1 MYSWIALLVEPAM
14 YFAIGFLVAGLC
26 ALPLFAVAHRRAAR
40 LTRQHLDSLLP
51 MSVKELEAEKDLL
64 RAEHAV
70 SAQRLGAT
78 LHDLKA
84 KTSAQQIEI
93 GRQGSTVAT
102 LKSELGE
109 KGRTIAALEARET
122 ALRQQL
128 RALEQEHALKAVNL
142 DNAQRTLVDKQAA
155 LARLMASLG
164 TRSAIAEQQNLE
176 LARARA
182 TVEALKLE
190 VEDQHREVE
199 TLNARLAWQ
208 REEIETASRKAADE
222 RGKVENLGRRVADLE
237 IELIAQRNAAEALSK
252 VTADRFSD
260 QARLLAERGYEADR
274 LQVALDAAHR
284 AEASLRHEI
293 AQLEERRLTEA
304 KAAAAEKAALEG
316 QIAQLNLDRQHTQWE
331 LTALRRDAAS
341 AQAAEQVEGA
351 MMRKRILEMSEQVAQ
366 LRTVLEPL
374 TLPPMP
380 ADDVRPPVNGAGD
393 RVALNGHGAQPE
405 PGFVLPARMSLRE
418 LHAREETGAP
428 HHPVA
433 N

>member
-1 MYSWIALLVEPAM
+1 MNSWIALQVEPAM

-26 ALPLFAVAHRRAAR
+26 ALPLFGVAHRRAAR

-70 SAQRLGAT
+70 SAQRLEGT

-84 KTSAQQIEI
+84 KTVAQQIEI
-93 GRQGSTVAT
+93 GRQGNTVAT

-109 KGRTIAALEARET
+109 RGKTISALEARET

-128 RALEQEHALKAVNL
+128 RAIEQEHALKSINL
-142 DNAQRTLVDKQAA
+142 DNAQRTLADKEAG

-164 TRSAIAEQQNLE
+164 TRTVIAEQQNLE

-182 TVEALKLE
+182 SVEALKLE
-190 VEDQHREVE
+190 TQDQHREVE
-199 TLNARLAWQ
+199 TLTARLAWQ
-208 REEIETASRKAADE
+208 REEIETASRQAADE

-293 AQLEERRLTEA
+293 TKLEERLVAEN
-304 KAAAAEKAALEG
+304 KAAAAEKAALDG
-316 QIAQLNLDRQHTQWE
+316 QITQLNLERQHLQWE
-331 LTALRRDAAS
+331 LTALRRDAAG
-341 AQAAEQVEGA
+341 AQAAEQVESA
-351 MMRKRILEMSEQVAQ
+351 MMRKRIVEMSEQVAQ
-366 LRTVLEPL
+366 MRTVLEPFAV
-374 TLPPMP
+374 PPVP
-380 ADDVRPPVNGAGD
+380 EDTARPPVNGAHDGG
-393 RVALNGHGAQPE
+393 AMNGHGAQPE
-405 PGFVLPARMSLRE
+405 PALALPTRVSLRE
-418 LHAREETGAP
+418 LHAREDGGP
-428 HHPVA
+428 LNPMA